1 MSTLTDVLVKA
12 VRRTEETQE
21 VERALQKN
29 RLTHHLMPPTGWLND
44 PNGLCYFKGR
54 YHVFYQYAPF
64 DANGGLKFWGHYSSE
79 DMIDWKD
86 EGTALYP
93 DSVNDCHGVYS
104 GSALVDGD
112 KMHLFFS
119 GNVKLEGDYDYIN
132 NGRESSTLHIVSE
145 DGIHFGKKEV
155 AIHCSE
161 YPKNYT
167 CHIRDPK
174 VWKDGQGY
182 HMVLGGRQKR
192 DHGAV
197 LFYKSQ
203 DLQNWEFDRELTT
216 EDTFGYMWECPDFF
230 ELSGEKILSVSPQ
243 GLNSEEYR
251 FQNIYQS
258 GYFVLQDGTVKSEN
272 FREWDMGFDFYA
284 PQTFEDAKGRRILI
298 GWMGMP
304 DADDDYTNP
313 TAVQE
318 NWQHCLTVPREVT
331 MRNGMLYQWPVE
343 EMNTLRGEAEELTTE
358 KPEISVEGSF
368 DLEAQA
374 QGDKIEINLG
384 ENLWLTYADGKAELH
399 LSETAGA
406 GRKVRKAQIP
416 SGKLTDI
423 RVLADTS
430 AVEIYLNGGEVV
442 FSTRYYPEELKQSVK
457 IRADK
462 VQGRIYSLNSMTY
475 TEN

>member
-1 MSTLTDVLVKA
+1 MSTLTTVLAKA
-12 VRRTEETQE
+12 VRQIEETQE
-21 VERALQKN
+21 ADIVLQKN

-64 DANGGLKFWGHYSSE
+64 DANGGLKFWGHYSSA
-79 DMIDWKD
+79 DMVNWKD

-145 DGIHFGKKEV
+145 DGIHFSKKEV

-203 DLQNWEFDRELTT
+203 DLKTWEFDKELTT
-216 EDTFGYMWECPDFF
+216 DETFGYMWECPDFF
-230 ELSGEKILSVSPQ
+230 ELSGAKILSVSPQ
-243 GLNSEEYR
+243 GLTSEEYR
-251 FQNIYQS
+251 FQNLYQS
-258 GYFVLQDGTVKSEN
+258 GYFVLQDGAVKAEN

-304 DADDDYTNP
+304 DVEDDYTNP
-313 TAVQE
+313 TAAEE

-343 EMNTLRGEAEELTTE
+343 EINTLRSAAEVLTTE
-358 KPEISVEGSF
+358 KPETEAEGPF
-368 DLEAQA
+368 DLEVQV
-374 QGDKIEINLG
+374 QGDKIKVSLG
-384 ENLWLTYADGKAELH
+384 ENLRIEYADGKAELH

-406 GRKVRKAQIP
+406 GRKVRKAELP

-423 RVLADTS
+423 RILADTS
-430 AVEIYLNGGEVV
+430 AAEIYLNSGEVV
-442 FSTRYYPEELKQSVK
+442 FSTRYYPEAQKQQVK
-457 IRADK
+457 IDAEQVNGKLYKLRHFTVTK
-462 VQGRIYSLNSMTY
+462 
-475 TEN
+475 